1 MHILEDF
8 GVRPALVGGHSFGE
22 LTALC
27 AAGRIDAQTL
37 AMLSLRRGALM
48 ADCAGSGDPGAML
61 AVFAADRSGGKFD
74 PGQHGLDVVIAN
86 KNAPGQYVLSG
97 PIAEIERAAGLFGG
111 ERINSSTLAVSAAF
125 HSRFVARAQA
135 GFRESL
141 AAVDLKP
148 GTIPVFANTTGS
160 LYPDDAES
168 ARELLAGQLSQPVE
182 FVAQVEAMYRME
194 ARTFLEVGPGARL
207 TGLVRSILDGRE
219 HQAIAVDASPSE
231 GDDGN
236 LAGLALALANLSALG
251 YPVDLQR
258 WDDGYQVPASVPAST
273 RKHLTVKVCGAH
285 PAPSRV
291 RDPDPDHKPEGGPDD
306 VANLPTIAQRAR
318 TSTPAPEPRISD
330 THGEGRELARQP
342 PRR

>member
-1 MHILEDF
+1 M
-8 GVRPALVGGHSFGE
+8 
-22 LTALC
+22 
-27 AAGRIDAQTL
+27 
-37 AMLSLRRGALM
+37 
-48 ADCAGSGDPGAML
+48 
-61 AVFAADRSGGKFD
+61 
-74 PGQHGLDVVIAN
+74 
-86 KNAPGQYVLSG
+86 
-97 PIAEIERAAGLFGG
+97 
-111 ERINSSTLAVSAAF
+111 
-125 HSRFVARAQA
+125 ARARA

-148 GTIPVFANTTGS
+148 GRIPVFANTTGS

-168 ARELLAGQLSQPVE
+168 ARELLAGQLSRPVE
-182 FVAQVEAMYRME
+182 FIAQVEAMYRME

-219 HQAIAVDASPSE
+219 HHAIAVDASPSE

-251 YPVDLQR
+251 YPVDLKQ

-291 RDPDPDHKPEGGPDD
+291 RETIADHKPECGPDD
-306 VANLPTIAQRAR
+306 VASLPTITRQAR
-318 TSTPAPEPRISD
+318 TSMPAPETQNSR
-330 THGEGRELARQP
+330 H
-342 PRR
+342 PRRRSGTRKATTTSVRTIFSSGP